1 MSVVSEGKQLSDR
14 SQIVHFNSTGSV
26 EFTECNQ

>member
-1 MSVVSEGKQLSDR
+1 MSVVSEGKQLSDH

>member
-1 MSVVSEGKQLSDR
+1 MSVVSKEKKLSDR